1 MQTIY
6 INGIKATKTDLSTLS
21 ERVRKGLD
29 RIIEIHMT
37 QKNNI
42 AVVTA

>member
-6 INGIKATKTDLSTLS
+6 INGVKATLTDLAVLF

-37 QKNNI
+37 KAQNVAI
-42 AVVTA
+42 VTA

>member
-6 INGIKATKTDLSTLS
+6 INGVKATKSDLAVLF

-29 RIIEIHMT
+29 AILEIHMT
-37 QKNNI
+37 KAQNVAI
-42 AVVTA
+42 VTA